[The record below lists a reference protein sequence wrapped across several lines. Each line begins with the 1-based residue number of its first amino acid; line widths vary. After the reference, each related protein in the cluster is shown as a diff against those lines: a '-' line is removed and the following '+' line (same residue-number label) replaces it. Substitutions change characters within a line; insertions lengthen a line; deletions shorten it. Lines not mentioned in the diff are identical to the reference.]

1 METMVTLTDDD
12 AGELLTLQRAAY
24 ITEAQAH
31 DDLDLPPLT
40 QSLLELAGEL
50 STPDVIAI
58 GLRNDSRRLVAAVRL
73 HLISSDPLVAELG
86 RLIVA
91 PDRQGQGL
99 GSQLL
104 RLAESSL
111 PASVTELTLFTGE
124 RSVGNLRLYNRFGYR
139 ETHRTPTPGGYA
151 VVHLSKTF
159 GQSN

>member
-1 METMVTLTDDD
+1 METVVTLTDDD